1 MALTQIQIIQS
12 LGEAM
17 NWLEHELSWEVAI
30 AEQRHLVG
38 RIGELYAALISNGQ
52 MAPETNQA
60 GYDIVSSSNE
70 RISVKTTTQAS
81 GGHISFNENTL
92 DQVDRV
98 IVLFLNTEEM
108 QIDTLLDASISE
120 TQALFSPAKNHKL
133 NLSLSKLR
141 NLSGTKVKPLDEQ
154 SILRQ
159 AAFQDYIIQELES
172 GSILVFQHKQIIQPA
187 KPALRNLSTTLGLP
201 LLNANGNPMNTRQL
215 GSRVIR
221 QLMENSGN

>member
-17 NWLEHELSWEVAI
+17 NWLERELSWGVAP

-52 MAPETNQA
+52 MAPVTNQA
-60 GYDIVSSSNE
+60 GYDVVSSLDE
-70 RISVKTTTQAS
+70 RISVKTTTQSS

-98 IVLFLNTEEM
+98 MVLFLNTEEM
-108 QIDTLLDASISE
+108 QINTLLDKSIEE
-120 TQALFSPAKNHKL
+120 TLPLLAQATGNKV

-141 NLSGTKVKPLDEQ
+141 FNRSENVKPLDQQ
-154 SILRQ
+154 SILHQ
-159 AAFQDYIIQELES
+159 SSYQGYSIKELES
-172 GSILVFQHKQIIQPA
+172 GSILVIKGKQVIQPA
-187 KPALRNLSTTLGLP
+187 KPILRTLSTTLGLP
-201 LLNANGNPMNTRQL
+201 LLNSNGNPMNTRQL
-215 GSRVIR
+215 GSRLIR
-221 QLMENSGN
+221 QLNETNK